1 MSETYD
7 VCAAVVSDLAFDAR
21 VWKEARSL
29 ASAGYR
35 VRLIGCRYEVARTQR
50 RLEQGIDV
58 VEIPLGTRAGRVSFF
73 GRGVTLVRVWMAV
86 LGTRARAYH
95 AHNVHVGPAAWAA
108 SALRG
113 AGLVYDAHELY
124 GESTGQGVLNRVSGR
139 LARSVER
146 FVVRRSG
153 AVITTN
159 RSRADRLR
167 ERYGLDHVS
176 VLANVPMRVEQVI
189 PLNPGYPA
197 DAPVVL
203 YQGGVYARSRA
214 FREVIAAVAL
224 LEVHLAIIGFGR
236 EEDLKLIRRWSAE
249 DGVTAK
255 VHLLPPRPFD
265 ELVRTAAA
273 ASVGLVPVK
282 ADNLSNFLGD
292 TNKLFEYLMAGLP
305 VAASD
310 LPEIRAVA
318 TQGDPPV
325 GELFDP
331 NSPASI
337 AKAVTRILADPAEY
351 ELRRREARR
360 LALERFNWNLE
371 ERRLLDLY
379 EQVLPPG
386 AERDAAA

>member
-1 MSETYD
+1 MSEVYD

-35 VRLIGCRYEVARTQR
+35 VRLIGCRYEVAGTQR
-50 RLEQGIDV
+50 RREQGIDV
-58 VEIPLGTRAGRVSFF
+58 VEIPLGSRAGRVSLF
-73 GRGVTLVRVWMAV
+73 GRGVTLVRVWVAV

-108 SALRG
+108 SRLRG

-124 GESTGQGVLNRVSGR
+124 GESSGRGVLDRVSGR

-146 FVVRRSG
+146 FVVRRSN

-159 RSRADRLR
+159 RSRADKLR
-167 ERYGLDHVS
+167 QRYDRDHVS
-176 VLANVPMRVEQVI
+176 VLANVPVRVEQVI
-189 PLNPGYPA
+189 PLDPGYPA
-197 DAPVVL
+197 GAPIVL

-224 LEVHLAIIGFGR
+224 LDVHLAIIGFGR
-236 EEDLKLIRRWSAE
+236 EEELELILRWAAE
-249 DGVTAK
+249 DGVTPK

-331 NSPASI
+331 DSSASI
-337 AKAVTRILADPAEY
+337 AGAITRLLADPAEY

-379 EQVLPPG
+379 ETILPPG
-386 AERDAAA
+386 AESGAPA